1 MIINKKGFIFE
12 VQFIKTGKNNLLI
25 RLLGQSN

>member
-12 VQFIKTGKNNLLI
+12 EQFNKTGK
-25 RLLGQSN
+25 